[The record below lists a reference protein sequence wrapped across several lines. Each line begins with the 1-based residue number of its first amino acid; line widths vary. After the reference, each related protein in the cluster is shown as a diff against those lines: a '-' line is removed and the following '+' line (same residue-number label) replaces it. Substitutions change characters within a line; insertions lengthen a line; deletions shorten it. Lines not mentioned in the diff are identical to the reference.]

1 MVFDLLIYDPQG
13 LRVLG
18 GNDNAAGVPVDPVA
32 QGGRKGVLPFG
43 IPLFF
48 LVQVGLNVVDEGVDL
63 LRLIGVDHQTRPLV
77 HQQQILVFVHDV
89 QLGTEHGEKDVFLR
103 GLVKELVVDI

>member
-48 LVQVGLNVVDEGVDL
+48 LCFWNDRIKEKCLGLYL
-63 LRLIGVDHQTRPLV
+63 
-77 HQQQILVFVHDV
+77 
-89 QLGTEHGEKDVFLR
+89 
-103 GLVKELVVDI
+103 

>member
-48 LVQVGLNVVDEGVDL
+48 LVQVGLNVVDEL
-63 LRLIGVDHQTRPLV
+63 SLIHIFCIRRPKATFSNTFMWGNRAYFWNTVL
-77 HQQQILVFVHDV
+77 IC
-89 QLGTEHGEKDVFLR
+89 R
-103 GLVKELVVDI
+103 R